1 MVDILDEVL
10 SDEKHEKRL
19 HLFRKILP
27 VIITCSLIIACL
39 IAGYGWYKNRNTKH
53 NQNIG
58 DLLINLVL
66 ENSKDVKLSTE
77 SLEELTVKSENRQ
90 AELAQIQLVN
100 TFLASKNSAA
110 AKTKLVEII
119 NNANYLD
126 LTRSYARI
134 MWLSIA
140 LTEDN
145 LSDEDQ
151 NKTKIF
157 LDHFDNENLVFFGTA
172 TIMKSLYYKKIG
184 QMDLARQY
192 AEQLVKS
199 SSIPLVIKEQ
209 ASALLANLRD
219 DI

>member
-19 HLFRKILP
+19 YLFRKILP
-27 VIITCSLIIACL
+27 FIITFSLITAFI
-39 IAGYGWYKNRNTKH
+39 IAGYGWYTNRNTKH

-58 DLLINLVL
+58 DLLVNLVL
-66 ENSKDVKLSTE
+66 ENSKDVHLSTK
-77 SLEELTVKSENRQ
+77 SLEELSIKSENRQ

-100 TFLASKNSAA
+100 NYLASKNLSV
-110 AKTKLVEII
+110 AKTKLIEII
-119 NNANYLD
+119 NNNNYLE

-134 MWLSIA
+134 MWLSIT
-140 LTEDN
+140 LTEGD
-145 LSDEDQ
+145 LSDED
-151 NKTKIF
+151 KSRTKIF

-184 QMDLARQY
+184 QIELARQY

-199 SSIPLVIKEQ
+199 SSTPLVIKEQ

-219 DI
+219 

>member
-19 HLFRKILP
+19 YLFRKILP
-27 VIITCSLIIACL
+27 FIITFSLIIAFI
-39 IAGYGWYKNRNTKH
+39 IAGYGWYKNRNSKH

-58 DLLINLVL
+58 DLLVNLVL
-66 ENSKDVKLSTE
+66 ENSKDVSLSTK
-77 SLEELTVKSENRQ
+77 SLEELSIKSENRQ

-100 TFLASKNSAA
+100 NYLASKNPGV
-110 AKTKLVEII
+110 AKTKLIEII
-119 NNANYLD
+119 NNNSYLE

-134 MWLSIA
+134 MWLSLVLA
-140 LTEDN
+140 EVD
-145 LSDEDQ
+145 LSDEDK
-151 NKTKIF
+151 NRTKIF

-184 QMDLARQY
+184 QIELARHY

-199 SSIPLVIKEQ
+199 PSTPLVIKEQ

-219 DI
+219 

>member
-19 HLFRKILP
+19 YFFRKILP
-27 VIITCSLIIACL
+27 YIITFSLITALI

-58 DLLINLVL
+58 DLLVNLVL
-66 ENSKDVKLSTE
+66 ENSKDVKLSIE

-100 TFLASKNSAA
+100 NFLARKNLAA
-110 AKTKLVEII
+110 AKVNLIEII

-134 MWLSIA
+134 VWLSIA
-140 LTEDN
+140 LTEGD
-145 LSDEDQ
+145 LSDEDK

-184 QMDLARQY
+184 QIELARQY
-192 AEQLVKS
+192 AEQLLKS

-219 DI
+219 

>member
-27 VIITCSLIIACL
+27 FVITFSLIIAFI
-39 IAGYGWYKNRNTKH
+39 IAGYGWYKSRTTKH

-58 DLLINLVL
+58 DLLVNLVL
-66 ENSKDVKLSTE
+66 ENSQDINLSIK
-77 SLEELTVKSENRQ
+77 SLEELTIKSENRQ
-90 AELAQIQLVN
+90 AELAQIQLVSN
-100 TFLASKNSAA
+100 YLASKNLSE
-110 AKTKLVEII
+110 AKTKLIEII
-119 NNANYLD
+119 NNNNYLE

-134 MWLSIA
+134 IWLSIA
-140 LTEDN
+140 LTEGD
-145 LSDEDQ
+145 LSDEDK
-151 NKTKIF
+151 NRTKIF
-157 LDHFDNENLVFFGTA
+157 FDHFDNENLVFFGTA

-184 QMDLARQY
+184 QMELARQY

-199 SSIPLVIKEQ
+199 PSTPLVIKEQ

-219 DI
+219 

>member
-19 HLFRKILP
+19 YLFRKILP
-27 VIITCSLIIACL
+27 FIITFSLIIAFI

-58 DLLINLVL
+58 DLLVSLVL
-66 ENSKDVKLSTE
+66 ENSKDFSLSTK
-77 SLEELTVKSENRQ
+77 SLEELSIKSENRQ

-100 TFLASKNSAA
+100 NYLASKNPGV
-110 AKTKLVEII
+110 AKTKLIEII
-119 NNANYLD
+119 NNNSYLE

-134 MWLSIA
+134 MWLSLVLA
-140 LTEDN
+140 EVD
-145 LSDEDQ
+145 LSDEDK
-151 NKTKIF
+151 NRTKIF
-157 LDHFDNENLVFFGTA
+157 FDHFDNENLVFFGTA

-184 QMDLARQY
+184 QIELARQY

-199 SSIPLVIKEQ
+199 PSTPLVIKEQ

-219 DI
+219 